1 MFLWYKAKQI
11 TLSSPTT
18 QPFIF
23 IPCPVVLFAIPLRD
37 TVLCIPSCL
46 CGHGYTGVHCELDI
60 DFCSGHQ
67 CSEHAVCLD
76 QQHNYTCHC
85 ILGYEGAFCELETDE
100 CKSAPCANRATCID
114 LVAGY
119 QCLCAPGFKG
129 KLNVLLSGTTEAGN
143 HLCAF
148 DNHVLSKSNIV
159 EFLKIK
165 KENVAILPNCD
176 PLLKIIKMKIFIM
189 NFYICSFTYY
199 NCYIIHLYICMNWV
213 YSGFFLK
220 CNGHLLILNKSY
232 DSNLIPCFTWK

>member
-1 MFLWYKAKQI
+1 M
-11 TLSSPTT
+11 T

-23 IPCPVVLFAIPLRD
+23 IPCPAVLFAIPLRD

-46 CGHGYTGVHCELDI
+46 CGYGYTGVHCELDI

-85 ILGYEGAFCELETDE
+85 MLGYEGTFCELETDE
-100 CKSAPCANRATCID
+100 CKSAPCANGATCID

-129 KLNVLLSGTTEAGN
+129 KLNVILSGAIEAGN
-143 HLCAF
+143 HFWAF
-148 DNHVLSKSNIV
+148 DRHWFSKSGIV

-165 KENVAILPNCD
+165 KKMWPISLIVIHCFKW
-176 PLLKIIKMKIFIM
+176 LKF
-189 NFYICSFTYY
+189 
-199 NCYIIHLYICMNWV
+199 
-213 YSGFFLK
+213 
-220 CNGHLLILNKSY
+220 
-232 DSNLIPCFTWK
+232 